1 MASAP
6 LTIGTPPVPIQ
17 SWISASV
24 STPVAKNF
32 FAVSFCASV
41 AFDEIDR
48 YCAGLP
54 VVAVG
59 SPLPPSTG
67 GKFM

>member
-1 MASAP
+1 
-6 LTIGTPPVPIQ
+6 LT
-17 SWISASV
+17 SSS
-24 STPVAKNF
+24 STRVVEKNF
-32 FAVSFCASV
+32 LAVSFASAV

-48 YCAGLP
+48 YCPGLP
-54 VVAVG
+54 TVLLG